1 MATLA
6 YPDKYVL
13 SSRFSSSILKAVFSV
28 RLYSISSDENKT
40 LLFSNGKSH
49 LFFFFFSLSMILN
62 NRFHAATKVAK
73 LPSLESTFTDETRLL
88 LYALKSQAMH
98 GPTEI
103 KSKWHMTR
111 EERGKYETWANLGK
125 MSNFEAMRLY
135 VKLLEEEDKYWYEAI
150 DEETMEIK
158 ENFGKVMTEEERM
171 NSNNAS
177 ACARVKKV
185 AKWAEAMERGR
196 WETTTTTTTSTSKP
210 PCPRYQHGATLT
222 GDGSKMIVSGGCY
235 RGRFVADTY
244 AFDVAASRW
253 RKMEYTE
260 DERVWG
266 KSFKQEEKES
276 LAPIS
281 GHRLITLKDGY
292 TYSFGGKFSK
302 GSKRA
307 NDTDLAVFRLALME
321 AEENSSSSSSTS
333 VLKGAW
339 IPVHVKGKR
348 GPCARRGMSVTK
360 VGKDGDV
367 VVFGGEDEDRRYLN
381 DCWRLDFKTMSWV
394 ACDENTNA
402 LTGNSSEDQKEKA
415 AVASVS
421 ATFVTPAARA
431 EHVAIPWGR
440 DKMIIFGGTGASFKC
455 FDDLY
460 ALDVSSGKWKAVSAS
475 SSSNNNVSKTP
486 LARAGHCVASLKNDR
501 YALIIGGGNNQN
513 GVLETAILDLNE
525 VKWITS
531 DDENNPEFMKF
542 ESPKFVGEGMS
553 AVSFES
559 VDGNESVLM
568 TFGGYNGSCGND
580 LQVYKLPN
588 EFPTRGTTI
597 AKETTTTTGKTTT
610 TPSTNNN
617 NNNNKGDGEDEKK
630 IAELHHLLTQA
641 REEANQIRA
650 DARLVVDAHASLQS
664 KLEHTER
671 MRVDAE
677 SLLKSER
684 KIKAQLND
692 KLERLDRENLRLR
705 ERLKEYEG
713 NNKAWF

>member
-1 MATLA
+1 
-6 YPDKYVL
+6 
-13 SSRFSSSILKAVFSV
+13 
-28 RLYSISSDENKT
+28 
-40 LLFSNGKSH
+40 
-49 LFFFFFSLSMILN
+49 
-62 NRFHAATKVAK
+62 
-73 LPSLESTFTDETRLL
+73 
-88 LYALKSQAMH
+88 MH

-475 SSSNNNVSKTP
+475 SSSNNNASKTP

-610 TPSTNNN
+610 APSTNNN
-617 NNNNKGDGEDEKK
+617 NNNSKGDGEDEKK

>member
-1 MATLA
+1 
-6 YPDKYVL
+6 
-13 SSRFSSSILKAVFSV
+13 
-28 RLYSISSDENKT
+28 
-40 LLFSNGKSH
+40 
-49 LFFFFFSLSMILN
+49 MIIN

-88 LYALKSQAMH
+88 LYALKSQAIH

-135 VKLLEEEDKYWYEAI
+135 VKVLEEEDKYWYEAI

-475 SSSNNNVSKTP
+475 SSSNNNASKTP

-588 EFPTRGTTI
+588 EFPIRGTTI

-617 NNNNKGDGEDEKK
+617 NNNSKGDGEDEKK

-713 NNKAWF
+713 NNNKAWF

>member
-1 MATLA
+1 M
-6 YPDKYVL
+6 
-13 SSRFSSSILKAVFSV
+13 
-28 RLYSISSDENKT
+28 
-40 LLFSNGKSH
+40 
-49 LFFFFFSLSMILN
+49 MIIN

-610 TPSTNNN
+610 APSTNNN
-617 NNNNKGDGEDEKK
+617 NNNSKGDGEDEKK

>member
-1 MATLA
+1 
-6 YPDKYVL
+6 
-13 SSRFSSSILKAVFSV
+13 
-28 RLYSISSDENKT
+28 
-40 LLFSNGKSH
+40 
-49 LFFFFFSLSMILN
+49 MIIN

-88 LYALKSQAMH
+88 LYALKSQAIH

-475 SSSNNNVSKTP
+475 SSSNNNASKTP

-617 NNNNKGDGEDEKK
+617 NNNSKGDGEDEKK

>member
-1 MATLA
+1 
-6 YPDKYVL
+6 
-13 SSRFSSSILKAVFSV
+13 
-28 RLYSISSDENKT
+28 
-40 LLFSNGKSH
+40 
-49 LFFFFFSLSMILN
+49 MILN

-475 SSSNNNVSKTP
+475 SSSNNNASKTP

-617 NNNNKGDGEDEKK
+617 NNSKGDGEDEKK

>member
-1 MATLA
+1 
-6 YPDKYVL
+6 
-13 SSRFSSSILKAVFSV
+13 
-28 RLYSISSDENKT
+28 
-40 LLFSNGKSH
+40 FSNGKSH
-49 LFFFFFSLSMILN
+49 LFFFFFFSLSMMILN

-88 LYALKSQAMH
+88 LYALKSQAIH

-475 SSSNNNVSKTP
+475 SSSNNNASKTP

-617 NNNNKGDGEDEKK
+617 NNNSKGDGEDEKK

-713 NNKAWF
+713 NN

>member
-1 MATLA
+1 
-6 YPDKYVL
+6 
-13 SSRFSSSILKAVFSV
+13 
-28 RLYSISSDENKT
+28 
-40 LLFSNGKSH
+40 
-49 LFFFFFSLSMILN
+49 MILN

-588 EFPTRGTTI
+588 EFPTRGTAI

-610 TPSTNNN
+610 APSTNNN
-617 NNNNKGDGEDEKK
+617 NNNSKGDGEDEKK

>member
-1 MATLA
+1 M
-6 YPDKYVL
+6 
-13 SSRFSSSILKAVFSV
+13 
-28 RLYSISSDENKT
+28 
-40 LLFSNGKSH
+40 
-49 LFFFFFSLSMILN
+49 MIIN

-475 SSSNNNVSKTP
+475 SSSNNNASKTP

-588 EFPTRGTTI
+588 EFPIRGTTI

-617 NNNNKGDGEDEKK
+617 NNNSKGDGEDEKK

-713 NNKAWF
+713 NNNKAWF

>member
-1 MATLA
+1 LA
-6 YPDKYVL
+6 
-13 SSRFSSSILKAVFSV
+13 
-28 RLYSISSDENKT
+28 KT
-40 LLFSNGKSH
+40 KLPIFSNGKSH

-475 SSSNNNVSKTP
+475 SSSNNNASKTP

-617 NNNNKGDGEDEKK
+617 NNNSKGDGEDEKK

>member
-1 MATLA
+1 
-6 YPDKYVL
+6 
-13 SSRFSSSILKAVFSV
+13 
-28 RLYSISSDENKT
+28 
-40 LLFSNGKSH
+40 
-49 LFFFFFSLSMILN
+49 MIIIN

-88 LYALKSQAMH
+88 LYALKSQAIH

-475 SSSNNNVSKTP
+475 SSSNNNASKTP

-588 EFPTRGTTI
+588 EFPTRGTAI

-617 NNNNKGDGEDEKK
+617 NNNSKGDGEDEKK

-713 NNKAWF
+713 NNNKAWF

>member
-1 MATLA
+1 M
-6 YPDKYVL
+6 
-13 SSRFSSSILKAVFSV
+13 
-28 RLYSISSDENKT
+28 
-40 LLFSNGKSH
+40 
-49 LFFFFFSLSMILN
+49 MIIN

-88 LYALKSQAMH
+88 LYALKSQAIH

-360 VGKDGDV
+360 IGKDGDV

-475 SSSNNNVSKTP
+475 SSSNNNASKTP

-617 NNNNKGDGEDEKK
+617 NNNSKGDGEDEKK

>member
-1 MATLA
+1 M
-6 YPDKYVL
+6 
-13 SSRFSSSILKAVFSV
+13 
-28 RLYSISSDENKT
+28 
-40 LLFSNGKSH
+40 
-49 LFFFFFSLSMILN
+49 MILN

-617 NNNNKGDGEDEKK
+617 NNNSKGDGEDEKK

>member
-1 MATLA
+1 
-6 YPDKYVL
+6 
-13 SSRFSSSILKAVFSV
+13 
-28 RLYSISSDENKT
+28 
-40 LLFSNGKSH
+40 
-49 LFFFFFSLSMILN
+49 MILN

>member
-1 MATLA
+1 
-6 YPDKYVL
+6 
-13 SSRFSSSILKAVFSV
+13 
-28 RLYSISSDENKT
+28 
-40 LLFSNGKSH
+40 
-49 LFFFFFSLSMILN
+49 MIIN

-88 LYALKSQAMH
+88 LYALKSQAIH

-360 VGKDGDV
+360 IGKDGDV

-475 SSSNNNVSKTP
+475 SSSNNNASKTP

-588 EFPTRGTTI
+588 EFPTRGTAI

-617 NNNNKGDGEDEKK
+617 NNNSKGDGEDEKK

>member
-1 MATLA
+1 M
-6 YPDKYVL
+6 
-13 SSRFSSSILKAVFSV
+13 
-28 RLYSISSDENKT
+28 
-40 LLFSNGKSH
+40 
-49 LFFFFFSLSMILN
+49 MILN

-475 SSSNNNVSKTP
+475 SSSNNNASKTP

-610 TPSTNNN
+610 APSTNNN
-617 NNNNKGDGEDEKK
+617 NNNSKGDGEDEKK

>member
-1 MATLA
+1 
-6 YPDKYVL
+6 
-13 SSRFSSSILKAVFSV
+13 
-28 RLYSISSDENKT
+28 
-40 LLFSNGKSH
+40 
-49 LFFFFFSLSMILN
+49 MILN

-88 LYALKSQAMH
+88 LYALKSQAIH

-475 SSSNNNVSKTP
+475 SSSNNNASKTP

-610 TPSTNNN
+610 APSTNNN
-617 NNNNKGDGEDEKK
+617 NNNSKGDGEDEKK

>member
-1 MATLA
+1 
-6 YPDKYVL
+6 
-13 SSRFSSSILKAVFSV
+13 
-28 RLYSISSDENKT
+28 
-40 LLFSNGKSH
+40 
-49 LFFFFFSLSMILN
+49 MIIIN

-88 LYALKSQAMH
+88 LYALKSQAIH

-475 SSSNNNVSKTP
+475 SSSNNNASKTP

-588 EFPTRGTTI
+588 EFPTRGTAI

-617 NNNNKGDGEDEKK
+617 NNNSKGDGEDEKK

-705 ERLKEYEG
+705 DRLKEYEG
-713 NNKAWF
+713 NTKAWF

>member
-1 MATLA
+1 M
-6 YPDKYVL
+6 
-13 SSRFSSSILKAVFSV
+13 
-28 RLYSISSDENKT
+28 
-40 LLFSNGKSH
+40 
-49 LFFFFFSLSMILN
+49 MIIN

-421 ATFVTPAARA
+421 APFVTPAARA

-475 SSSNNNVSKTP
+475 SSSNNNASKTP

-588 EFPTRGTTI
+588 EFPTRGTAI

-617 NNNNKGDGEDEKK
+617 NNNSKGDGEDEKK

>member
-1 MATLA
+1 
-6 YPDKYVL
+6 
-13 SSRFSSSILKAVFSV
+13 
-28 RLYSISSDENKT
+28 
-40 LLFSNGKSH
+40 
-49 LFFFFFSLSMILN
+49 MILN

-402 LTGNSSEDQKEKA
+402 LTGNSSEDQK
-415 AVASVS
+415 
-421 ATFVTPAARA
+421 
-431 EHVAIPWGR
+431 
-440 DKMIIFGGTGASFKC
+440 
-455 FDDLY
+455 
-460 ALDVSSGKWKAVSAS
+460 
-475 SSSNNNVSKTP
+475 
-486 LARAGHCVASLKNDR
+486 
-501 YALIIGGGNNQN
+501 
-513 GVLETAILDLNE
+513 
-525 VKWITS
+525 
-531 DDENNPEFMKF
+531 
-542 ESPKFVGEGMS
+542 
-553 AVSFES
+553 
-559 VDGNESVLM
+559 
-568 TFGGYNGSCGND
+568 
-580 LQVYKLPN
+580 
-588 EFPTRGTTI
+588 
-597 AKETTTTTGKTTT
+597 
-610 TPSTNNN
+610 
-617 NNNNKGDGEDEKK
+617 
-630 IAELHHLLTQA
+630 
-641 REEANQIRA
+641 
-650 DARLVVDAHASLQS
+650 
-664 KLEHTER
+664 
-671 MRVDAE
+671 
-677 SLLKSER
+677 
-684 KIKAQLND
+684 
-692 KLERLDRENLRLR
+692 
-705 ERLKEYEG
+705 
-713 NNKAWF
+713 

>member
-1 MATLA
+1 
-6 YPDKYVL
+6 
-13 SSRFSSSILKAVFSV
+13 
-28 RLYSISSDENKT
+28 
-40 LLFSNGKSH
+40 
-49 LFFFFFSLSMILN
+49 MIIN

-88 LYALKSQAMH
+88 LYALKSQAIH

-475 SSSNNNVSKTP
+475 SSSNNNASKTP

-617 NNNNKGDGEDEKK
+617 NNNSKGDGEDEKK

-713 NNKAWF
+713 NNNKAWF

>member
-1 MATLA
+1 
-6 YPDKYVL
+6 
-13 SSRFSSSILKAVFSV
+13 
-28 RLYSISSDENKT
+28 
-40 LLFSNGKSH
+40 
-49 LFFFFFSLSMILN
+49 MIIN

-617 NNNNKGDGEDEKK
+617 NNNSKGDGEDEKK

>member
-1 MATLA
+1 
-6 YPDKYVL
+6 
-13 SSRFSSSILKAVFSV
+13 VFG
-28 RLYSISSDENKT
+28 ENKT
-40 LLFSNGKSH
+40 PNFSNGKSH
-49 LFFFFFSLSMILN
+49 LFFFFFFFFSLSMMILN

-88 LYALKSQAMH
+88 LYALKAQAMH

-610 TPSTNNN
+610 APSTNNN
-617 NNNNKGDGEDEKK
+617 NNNSKGDGEDEKK

>member
-1 MATLA
+1 
-6 YPDKYVL
+6 
-13 SSRFSSSILKAVFSV
+13 
-28 RLYSISSDENKT
+28 
-40 LLFSNGKSH
+40 
-49 LFFFFFSLSMILN
+49 MIIN

-88 LYALKSQAMH
+88 LYALKSQAIH

-196 WETTTTTTTSTSKP
+196 WETKTTTTTSTSKP

-475 SSSNNNVSKTP
+475 SSSNNNASKTP

-617 NNNNKGDGEDEKK
+617 NNNSKGDGEDEKK

-705 ERLKEYEG
+705 DRLKEYEG
-713 NNKAWF
+713 NTKAWF

>member
-1 MATLA
+1 M
-6 YPDKYVL
+6 
-13 SSRFSSSILKAVFSV
+13 
-28 RLYSISSDENKT
+28 
-40 LLFSNGKSH
+40 
-49 LFFFFFSLSMILN
+49 MILN

-88 LYALKSQAMH
+88 LYALKSQAIH

-135 VKLLEEEDKYWYEAI
+135 VKVLEEEDKYWYEAI

-475 SSSNNNVSKTP
+475 SSSNNNASKTP

-588 EFPTRGTTI
+588 EFPTRGTAI

-617 NNNNKGDGEDEKK
+617 NNNSKGDGEDEKK

>member
-1 MATLA
+1 
-6 YPDKYVL
+6 
-13 SSRFSSSILKAVFSV
+13 VFG
-28 RLYSISSDENKT
+28 ENKT
-40 LLFSNGKSH
+40 PNFSNGKSH
-49 LFFFFFSLSMILN
+49 LFFFFFFSLSMILN

-88 LYALKSQAMH
+88 LYALKSQAIH

-475 SSSNNNVSKTP
+475 SSSNNNASKTP

-610 TPSTNNN
+610 APSTNNN
-617 NNNNKGDGEDEKK
+617 NNNSKGDGEDEKK

>member
-1 MATLA
+1 
-6 YPDKYVL
+6 
-13 SSRFSSSILKAVFSV
+13 
-28 RLYSISSDENKT
+28 
-40 LLFSNGKSH
+40 
-49 LFFFFFSLSMILN
+49 MIIN

-88 LYALKSQAMH
+88 LYALKSQAIH

-222 GDGSKMIVSGGCY
+222 GDGSKMIISGGCY

-475 SSSNNNVSKTP
+475 SSSNNNASKTP

-617 NNNNKGDGEDEKK
+617 NNNSKGDGEDEKK

>member
-1 MATLA
+1 
-6 YPDKYVL
+6 
-13 SSRFSSSILKAVFSV
+13 
-28 RLYSISSDENKT
+28 
-40 LLFSNGKSH
+40 
-49 LFFFFFSLSMILN
+49 MIIN

-88 LYALKSQAMH
+88 LYALKSQAIH

-475 SSSNNNVSKTP
+475 SSSNNNASKTP

-610 TPSTNNN
+610 APSTNNN
-617 NNNNKGDGEDEKK
+617 NNNSKGDGEDEKK

>member
-1 MATLA
+1 M
-6 YPDKYVL
+6 
-13 SSRFSSSILKAVFSV
+13 
-28 RLYSISSDENKT
+28 
-40 LLFSNGKSH
+40 
-49 LFFFFFSLSMILN
+49 MIIN

-360 VGKDGDV
+360 IGKDGDV

-475 SSSNNNVSKTP
+475 SSSNNNASKTP

-617 NNNNKGDGEDEKK
+617 NNNSKGDGEDEKK

>member
-1 MATLA
+1 
-6 YPDKYVL
+6 
-13 SSRFSSSILKAVFSV
+13 
-28 RLYSISSDENKT
+28 
-40 LLFSNGKSH
+40 
-49 LFFFFFSLSMILN
+49 MILN

-475 SSSNNNVSKTP
+475 SSSNNNASKTP

-610 TPSTNNN
+610 APSTNNN
-617 NNNNKGDGEDEKK
+617 NNNNSKGDGEDEKK

>member
-1 MATLA
+1 LA
-6 YPDKYVL
+6 
-13 SSRFSSSILKAVFSV
+13 
-28 RLYSISSDENKT
+28 KT
-40 LLFSNGKSH
+40 KLLFSNGKSH
-49 LFFFFFSLSMILN
+49 LFFFFFSLSMIIN

-475 SSSNNNVSKTP
+475 SSSNNNASKTP

-617 NNNNKGDGEDEKK
+617 NNNSKGDGEDEKK

>member
-1 MATLA
+1 M
-6 YPDKYVL
+6 
-13 SSRFSSSILKAVFSV
+13 FNIVFG
-28 RLYSISSDENKT
+28 ENKT
-40 LLFSNGKSH
+40 PNFSNGKSH
-49 LFFFFFSLSMILN
+49 LFFFFFFFSLSMMILN

-475 SSSNNNVSKTP
+475 SSSNNNASKTP

-617 NNNNKGDGEDEKK
+617 NNNSKGDGEDEKK

>member
-1 MATLA
+1 M
-6 YPDKYVL
+6 
-13 SSRFSSSILKAVFSV
+13 
-28 RLYSISSDENKT
+28 
-40 LLFSNGKSH
+40 
-49 LFFFFFSLSMILN
+49 MIMN

-88 LYALKSQAMH
+88 LYALKSQAIH

-588 EFPTRGTTI
+588 EFPTRGTAI

-617 NNNNKGDGEDEKK
+617 NNNSKGDGEDEKK

>member
-1 MATLA
+1 
-6 YPDKYVL
+6 
-13 SSRFSSSILKAVFSV
+13 
-28 RLYSISSDENKT
+28 
-40 LLFSNGKSH
+40 
-49 LFFFFFSLSMILN
+49 MIIIN
-62 NRFHAATKVAK
+62 NRFHAAMKVAK

-88 LYALKSQAMH
+88 LYALKSQAIH

-475 SSSNNNVSKTP
+475 SSSNNNASKTP

-588 EFPTRGTTI
+588 EFPTRGTAI

-617 NNNNKGDGEDEKK
+617 NNNSKGDGEDEKK

>member
-1 MATLA
+1 
-6 YPDKYVL
+6 
-13 SSRFSSSILKAVFSV
+13 
-28 RLYSISSDENKT
+28 
-40 LLFSNGKSH
+40 
-49 LFFFFFSLSMILN
+49 
-62 NRFHAATKVAK
+62 
-73 LPSLESTFTDETRLL
+73 
-88 LYALKSQAMH
+88 MH

-617 NNNNKGDGEDEKK
+617 NNNNSKGDGEDEKK

>member
-1 MATLA
+1 
-6 YPDKYVL
+6 
-13 SSRFSSSILKAVFSV
+13 
-28 RLYSISSDENKT
+28 
-40 LLFSNGKSH
+40 
-49 LFFFFFSLSMILN
+49 MIIN

-88 LYALKSQAMH
+88 LYALKSQAIH

-475 SSSNNNVSKTP
+475 SSSNNNASKTP

-588 EFPTRGTTI
+588 EFPIRGTTI

-617 NNNNKGDGEDEKK
+617 NNNSKGDGEDEKK

-713 NNKAWF
+713 NNNKAWF

>member
-1 MATLA
+1 
-6 YPDKYVL
+6 
-13 SSRFSSSILKAVFSV
+13 
-28 RLYSISSDENKT
+28 
-40 LLFSNGKSH
+40 
-49 LFFFFFSLSMILN
+49 MIIN

-88 LYALKSQAMH
+88 LYALKSQAIH

-475 SSSNNNVSKTP
+475 SSSNNNASKTP

-588 EFPTRGTTI
+588 EFPTRGTAI

-617 NNNNKGDGEDEKK
+617 NNNSKGDGEDEKK

-713 NNKAWF
+713 NNNKAWF

>member
-1 MATLA
+1 
-6 YPDKYVL
+6 
-13 SSRFSSSILKAVFSV
+13 
-28 RLYSISSDENKT
+28 
-40 LLFSNGKSH
+40 
-49 LFFFFFSLSMILN
+49 MIIN

-88 LYALKSQAMH
+88 LYALKSQAIH

-475 SSSNNNVSKTP
+475 SSSNNNASKTP

-617 NNNNKGDGEDEKK
+617 NNTSKGDGEDEKK